1 MKVQA
6 APFTPAMVKVQMI
19 RPGMIIPGQPGQMVP
34 MVPIQPGQMMPIQPM
49 QPGQM
54 MPMQP
59 GQMMPMQ
66 PGQMM
71 PMQPG
76 KPGQMMPGMTFIP
89 VSYPMMRAQ
98 MQYPI
103 NQNQVYQGMPGFQ
116 PMAQPQP
123 QQQPLETNNGKSCV
137 CYTPLF
143 GQEHNSKL

>member
-34 MVPIQPGQMMPIQPM
+34 MVPIQ
-49 QPGQM
+49 
-54 MPMQP
+54 
-59 GQMMPMQ
+59 
-66 PGQMM
+66 
-71 PMQPG
+71 
-76 KPGQMMPGMTFIP
+76 PGQMMPGMTFIP